1 MATLPMRSAAR
12 IARENRW
19 LDWFLVALSVWFFI
33 SPWVISFG
41 GGAVPHNTVVPPH
54 EEAAILAMTS
64 RAAWNAWVCGAI
76 LFFVMLSAVGRLEAS
91 QEWIALIIGAWLIAA
106 PWALGFTPLGGASAD
121 HWSVGIIAFL
131 IAAWNLWRMR
141 NAPLPAD
148 TVAPPRSRPPR
159 QPLV

>member
-1 MATLPMRSAAR
+1 MATLPMRNVTR
-12 IARENRW
+12 LARENRW

-41 GGAVPHNTVVPPH
+41 GGVVPHNTVVPPH
-54 EEAAILAMTS
+54 EEAAILVMTS

-91 QEWIALIIGAWLIAA
+91 QEWIALILGAWLIAA

-121 HWSVGIIAFL
+121 HWAVGIVVFL

-141 NAPLPAD
+141 NVLPPAN
-148 TVAPPRSRPPR
+148 TVVPPTSRPPR